1 MTNLMTAHPLR
12 LYSVLFITLSFAF
25 LLNLFHLEMETQLFI
40 ASFIISLAGLPHGA
54 ADAWLAQRVGIIS
67 NLKDLFTFL
76 VSYTF
81 VAISIIF
88 AWMISPSISLAI
100 FLIIS
105 AWHFG
110 DDERLGLSL
119 FTRFCSGVIIVS
131 SPLLLHNKE
140 VLSLYEI
147 LIGNYANNVLDSQ
160 IILFITSC
168 GYLIYNTIVSFNDMR
183 TVRNISNIMLYV
195 ILACIITPILYFT
208 IYFCCAHSF
217 QHMSRIW
224 DMTTAKNRSKFLIA
238 VTLLTTLVIV
248 FALVIYF
255 WLIRS
260 GINFEIVNIKVL
272 FVGLAALA
280 VPHILL
286 IDVCKAADIQS
297 PR

>member
-1 MTNLMTAHPLR
+1 MSAHPLR
-12 LYSVLFITLSFAF
+12 IYSVLFITLPFAF
-25 LLNLFHLEMETQLFI
+25 LLNFFHLEMETQLLI

-54 ADAWLAQRVGIIS
+54 ADAWLAQQVGIVS
-67 NLKDLFTFL
+67 SLKDLFTFL
-76 VSYTF
+76 LSYTS

-88 AWMISPSISLAI
+88 AWMISPTISLAI
-100 FLIIS
+100 FLLIS

-110 DDERLGLSL
+110 DDERLGLS
-119 FTRFCSGVIIVS
+119 FFMRFCSGIIIVS
-131 SPLLLHNKE
+131 APILLHSKE

-147 LIGNYANNVLDSQ
+147 LIGNYANIVLNSQ

-168 GYLIYNTIVSFNDMR
+168 GYLIYNSIMSFNDMR
-183 TVRNISNIMLYV
+183 IARNTSNIMLYV
-195 ILACIITPILYFT
+195 ILSCIITPIMYFT

-224 DMTTAKNRSKFLIA
+224 DMTNTKNRSKFLVA

-248 FALVIYF
+248 FALVVYF

-280 VPHILL
+280 VPHIFL
-286 IDVCKAADIQS
+286 IDVCKATDMQS
-297 PR
+297 PK

>member
-1 MTNLMTAHPLR
+1 VTNLMSAYPLR
-12 LYSVLFITLSFAF
+12 LYSVLFITLPFAF
-25 LLNLFHLEMETQLFI
+25 LLNFFHLEMETQLLI

-54 ADAWLAQRVGIIS
+54 ADAWLAQRVGIIR
-67 NLKDLFTFL
+67 NTKDLFTFL

-81 VAISIIF
+81 VAMSIIF

-168 GYLIYNTIVSFNDMR
+168 GYLIYNTIRSFNDMR

-195 ILACIITPILYFT
+195 ILSCIITPILYFT

-224 DMTTAKNRSKFLIA
+224 DMTTTKNRSKFLIA

-286 IDVCKAADIQS
+286 IDICKAADIQS